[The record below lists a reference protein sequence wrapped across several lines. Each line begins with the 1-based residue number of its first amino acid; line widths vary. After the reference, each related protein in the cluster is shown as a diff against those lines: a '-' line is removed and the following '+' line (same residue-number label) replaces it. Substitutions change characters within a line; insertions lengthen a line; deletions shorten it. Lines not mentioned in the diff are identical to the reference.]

1 MEEGKK
7 KGRSSLQGSFATG
20 AIALVFLIIGYEVAL
35 FVHKAAVTRIEA
47 NRDRPDTVYVFVPA
61 EDALSSAKKIA
72 DAIDGAE
79 DALSSAKIIADA
91 TERASSAQ
99 KQNDDF
105 SPGTA
110 SGGAS
115 AKLFAEPDAVP
126 GGTVIIRRESEHSA
140 GVKRVR
146 EQTRQVESFRFN
158 PNTVSVEDLQRL
170 GFSEKQAQAIDHYRQ
185 KGGRFRRKADFAKSY
200 VVADSVFARLE
211 PFIDL
216 PKLDI
221 NKADS
226 VAFLA
231 LPGIGPWYA
240 GKIVAY
246 RRELG
251 GFSHPEQLMEIYRFD
266 REKYDGLSDLI
277 TCSKPEPYPLW
288 TLPEADLARHP
299 YISKEEAHGIVLY
312 RTHQPRDAWTVEG
325 LRQAGVLSPEHFAAL
340 SRCLLVTLK

>member
-7 KGRSSLQGSFATG
+7 KGKSSLKGSFVTG

-35 FVHKAAVTRIEA
+35 FVHRAAVTRIEA
-47 NRDRPDTVYVFVPA
+47 NRDHPDTVYIVQRVQDKVSEDVP
-61 EDALSSAKKIA
+61 EGEVSTSAIDYA
-72 DAIDGAE
+72 DAAE
-79 DALSSAKIIADA
+79 
-91 TERASSAQ
+91 EASSSGSASVFRR
-99 KQNDDF
+99 NAPH
-105 SPGTA
+105 SPGVR
-110 SGGAS
+110 
-115 AKLFAEPDAVP
+115 K
-126 GGTVIIRRESEHSA
+126 
-140 GVKRVR
+140 VR
-146 EQTRQVESFRFN
+146 EQTRRVESFRFN

-170 GFSEKQAQAIDHYRQ
+170 GFSEKQAQAIENYRQ

-226 VAFLA
+226 TALLT

-240 GKIVAY
+240 GKIVSF
-246 RRELG
+246 RKELG
-251 GFSHPEQLMEIYRFD
+251 GYSHPEQLLEIYRFD

-277 TCSKPEPYPLW
+277 TCSQPEPYPLW

-299 YISKEEAHGIVLY
+299 YISKEEAHGVVLY
-312 RTHQPRDAWTVEG
+312 RTHQPREAWTVEG
-325 LRQAGVLSPEHFAAL
+325 LKKAGVLSQEHADKL
-340 SRCLLVTLK
+340 SKCRLAVSQ